1 MTVAISTVNAQSV
14 KNDTIVKL
22 NGERIVVKIVNNNE
36 TNIIFSYPGETM
48 TNTLSKNLIKEIIYS
63 SGRKEK
69 INEKIVING
78 EKDWKKVKLTTLVTD
93 IEGLVKKG
101 DLDEHMRDLGPIYSS
116 AKKADKKLQIRIKQD
131 AAKLGSH
138 IVLITPMT
146 DANGFRLSG
155 VAYGYK

>member
-1 MTVAISTVNAQSV
+1 MIAVIPIVNAQSA

-22 NGERIVVKIVNNNE
+22 NGKHLIVKIVNNNE
-36 TNIIFSYPGETM
+36 TNVIFSYPGETM
-48 TNTLSKNLIKEIIYS
+48 TNTLSKNLIMEIVYS

-116 AKKADKKLQIRIKQD
+116 AKKADKKLRIRIKQD
-131 AAKLGSH
+131 AAKLGAH
-138 IVLITPMT
+138 IVLITPMS

-155 VAYGYK
+155 VAYGYN